1 MTEIK
6 LYQTIVIDSSTTQ
19 VTRDVKRRFDSS
31 VSSRPTTRSTADP
44 DDDDD
49 DDNDNDSDDD
59 REFSFWPSE
68 EEFKDLLLDESRMRV
83 EIVGDWMTPYGLWMT
98 GYIRLLAENVCV

>member
-1 MTEIK
+1 M
-6 LYQTIVIDSSTTQ
+6 IDSSTTQ
-19 VTRDVKRRFDSS
+19 VTRDVKRRFDSP
-31 VSSRPTTRSTADP
+31 VSSRSTADP

-49 DDNDNDSDDD
+49 DNDSDDD

-98 GYIRLLAENVCV
+98 GYIWLLAENVCV